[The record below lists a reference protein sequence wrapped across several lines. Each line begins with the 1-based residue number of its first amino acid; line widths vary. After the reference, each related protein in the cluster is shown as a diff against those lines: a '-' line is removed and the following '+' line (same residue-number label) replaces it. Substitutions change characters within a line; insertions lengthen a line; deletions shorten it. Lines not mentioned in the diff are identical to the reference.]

1 MKTSTY
7 ISHKYTKYNV
17 LSMASLYLLIFVFS
31 CGCVQSH
38 YQEDRLDF
46 EIERHDSSDLPFKL
60 SVFRDITTFQG
71 STFEEWTI
79 CIRNKDDGRG
89 CYIHP
94 VSSTEGIR
102 KLIYLNPDTVRL
114 IIDGPGEI
122 YHEKS
127 GRPSVDLSDAVK
139 NDGIDVKI
147 LARKYIEDTDGIIKE
162 TIMPDISDRSTW
174 RRNPVSTS
182 EKRAILDTVLSS
194 YMYLIAY
201 DEKKDFIWIYDSND
215 SIVYRSP
222 SLLKYHEEEPYLARR
237 YEQKVM

>member
-1 MKTSTY
+1 
-7 ISHKYTKYNV
+7 
-17 LSMASLYLLIFVFS
+17 MATLCLLIFSFS
-31 CGCVQSH
+31 SSGCGNSH
-38 YQEDRLDF
+38 YQEDSHDF
-46 EIERHDSSDLPFKL
+46 EIERYDSYDLPFRL
-60 SVFRDITTFQG
+60 SVFRDIITFQG
-71 STFEEWTI
+71 TTFEEWSI

-89 CYIHP
+89 CYIRH
-94 VSSTEGIR
+94 VSTTDGIR

-122 YHEKS
+122 LYKKS
-127 GRPSVDLSDAVK
+127 GRPAMDLSDAVK
-139 NDGIDVKI
+139 NDGIDIKI
-147 LARKYIEDTDGIIKE
+147 LARQYHEDTVGIIME
-162 TIMPDISDRSTW
+162 TIIPDLNDESTW
-174 RRNPVSTS
+174 RENPINSS
-182 EKRAILDTVLSS
+182 EKRAIQDSILSN